1 MFVVMR
7 MSVVVRVWVIVM
19 MVIMIV
25 RVGVGMVVRGVVI
38 VVVAVVVVGRVG
50 ILAIDENT
58 GFARCD
64 AASIYGIEDEGCAE
78 MEGRGGLLEESGGD
92 AGVDQGAQ
100 EHVSAEASEAF
111 EITNAHDDSF

>member
-1 MFVVMR
+1 
-7 MSVVVRVWVIVM
+7 M
-19 MVIMIV
+19 MVIMILQV
-25 RVGVGMVVRGVVI
+25 VGMVVRGVVI
-38 VVVAVVVVGRVG
+38 VVVVMAVVIVGRVG
-50 ILAIDENT
+50 ILAVDEDA

-92 AGVDQGAQ
+92 AGVDQGAE
-100 EHVSAEASEAF
+100 EHVSAEAGEAF